1 MYTSFNKHNRLHV
14 LTYIKMADRH
24 NVMFII
30 KVSMLIEH
38 MKQIDHLIMLDL
50 TIEQVQIHNPC
61 DVQQVMKF
69 YYNRRDIDHR
79 VRNTLC
85 VTFILRL
92 FEKVVL
98 DYVENHL
105 MMMNKTLN
113 KIDIRAV
120 ILLIIVHHIIMTVNI
135 HMVVV
140 VLME

>member
-1 MYTSFNKHNRLHV
+1 
-14 LTYIKMADRH
+14 MADRH

-69 YYNRRDIDHR
+69 FYNRREIDHQ

-92 FEKVVL
+92 FEKAVL
-98 DYVENHL
+98 
-105 MMMNKTLN
+105 
-113 KIDIRAV
+113 
-120 ILLIIVHHIIMTVNI
+120 
-135 HMVVV
+135 
-140 VLME
+140 